1 MIKIQC
7 SAADAYLLQTETL
20 TAGMVNL
27 PVVQFEF
34 SSDWDGLG
42 KTAVVRAGTVI
53 EELLVVDD
61 EITVPASCMN
71 EAGVNLIIGVWGGNA
86 SVELPTVWC
95 ACGEILDGTDP
106 SSATNHTEAST
117 SEVAQMLGYAEA
129 IESYARTLDGSVIRS
144 VATDT
149 TDADSY
155 GQVQIVV
162 QDSGV
167 GANRRLTFKFV
178 NMKGVGIDS
187 VTFQPDG
194 EDRGLVQVRL
204 ENGNVTNYEG
214 IKDALD
220 AMDDYQAALA
230 IAEAARVQAE
240 QTRMGNEVARAQTF
254 AGWGS
259 IVTQAEAW
267 AVGKR
272 NGVDVEST
280 DPTFHNN
287 AKYYAS
293 LAEQYTFSAERASI
307 YSNGHRA
314 NSEAWAVGE
323 KNGVEVDESDETFHN
338 NSKYYADRA
347 EQGAAAAG
355 YMDLYINNNG
365 HLIYTRT
372 DNVDNDFNIDSNG
385 HLIWVNGTEEE
396 EP

>member
-1 MIKIQC
+1 MIRIQC

-167 GANRRLTFKFV
+167 GTNRRLTFKFV

-204 ENGNVTNYEG
+204 ENGDVTNYEG

-230 IAEAARVQAE
+230 IAEAARAQAE

-287 AKYYAS
+287 AQYYAEYAEDQKDLS
-293 LAEQYTFSAERASI
+293 LVARQTAEAKAI
-307 YSNGHRA
+307 D
-314 NSEAWAVGE
+314 SEAWAVGQRE
-323 KNGVEVDESDETFHN
+323 GVDVGQTDETFHN
-338 NSKYYADRA
+338 NSKYYADKA

-355 YMDLYINNNG
+355 YMDLYINDNG